1 MLHRTLL
8 SLIAI
13 ILVIM
18 PSFSLLYKAETHN
31 NITDPTNI
39 YIVPDF
45 FSADP
50 AMIFPYNDTM
60 LGIILAGG
68 GGPELSV
75 SQIYNLSYPY
85 NQVMFNYPES
95 GPFELNVSYDNW
107 SIHEISLIALPTVD
121 VYPTKIYN
129 SSLYLG
135 KALLSATYKNI
146 AIIVISYKDFS
157 KYNITLSQYPSHIL
171 QGTDGIGLFVIPP
184 QALPWAYGKSV
195 NSSVIQ
201 QTYVLQNETNL
212 IINGNDFGSLTQ
224 LGLYE
229 ELSSS
234 VQTLEFLNS
243 TAPYSSILIDS
254 INNTIEAMA
263 NRFTIDNQSIDNS
276 IIDLAYSSSTLTPGE
291 QEFYAYIVSFGGNIT
306 TKMESEVYSI
316 LPKLVS
322 LIQFPSISNQSST
335 IIVSVFNVL
344 NRPATKVPGVVYGFL
359 YNSSGLISKSVMN
372 SNSEL
377 IFNASPGT
385 YVLYVYHYPNLGLN
399 YTEYWGQMRIN
410 VRTGINKY
418 NFTRNDPWIYNIIET
433 SIDSQFRISVK
444 IINPLNQTVSG
455 QLYLWISNRIPSS
468 VSAPT
473 FESQL
478 LLNPGVNSINY
489 TYSISSSGSYY
500 VYAVLK
506 SFVSNP
512 EGEPIATDQ
521 YNWTSMGSVSISNT
535 STQTVTTTFTVT
547 QTTVNQQTI
556 TSTVTQTSVGSTT
569 VTVVNGF
576 LNARAELLIITIS
589 IIVIVF
595 MGIIIILFIRRT
607 K

>member
-1 MLHRTLL
+1 
-8 SLIAI
+8 
-13 ILVIM
+13 
-18 PSFSLLYKAETHN
+18 
-31 NITDPTNI
+31 
-39 YIVPDF
+39 
-45 FSADP
+45 
-50 AMIFPYNDTM
+50 
-60 LGIILAGG
+60 
-68 GGPELSV
+68 
-75 SQIYNLSYPY
+75 
-85 NQVMFNYPES
+85 
-95 GPFELNVSYDNW
+95 
-107 SIHEISLIALPTVD
+107 
-121 VYPTKIYN
+121 
-129 SSLYLG
+129 
-135 KALLSATYKNI
+135 
-146 AIIVISYKDFS
+146 
-157 KYNITLSQYPSHIL
+157 
-171 QGTDGIGLFVIPP
+171 
-184 QALPWAYGKSV
+184 
-195 NSSVIQ
+195 
-201 QTYVLQNETNL
+201 
-212 IINGNDFGSLTQ
+212 
-224 LGLYE
+224 
-229 ELSSS
+229 
-234 VQTLEFLNS
+234 
-243 TAPYSSILIDS
+243 
-254 INNTIEAMA
+254 
-263 NRFTIDNQSIDNS
+263 
-276 IIDLAYSSSTLTPGE
+276 
-291 QEFYAYIVSFGGNIT
+291 
-306 TKMESEVYSI
+306 
-316 LPKLVS
+316 
-322 LIQFPSISNQSST
+322 
-335 IIVSVFNVL
+335 
-344 NRPATKVPGVVYGFL
+344 
-359 YNSSGLISKSVMN
+359 
-372 SNSEL
+372 
-377 IFNASPGT
+377 
-385 YVLYVYHYPNLGLN
+385 
-399 YTEYWGQMRIN
+399 
-410 VRTGINKY
+410 
-418 NFTRNDPWIYNIIET
+418 RNDPWIYNIIET